1 MNHMPPLPGDIREL
15 VLFGLQDIQARV
27 NKLEELLC
35 LSDEEEENED
45 QTRIDFGIYVGIDIR
60 HLRILDTVDTA

>member
-1 MNHMPPLPGDIREL
+1 MNHMPSLPGDIREL

-35 LSDEEEENED
+35 LSDKEEENED
-45 QTRIDFGIYVGIDIR
+45 
-60 HLRILDTVDTA
+60 